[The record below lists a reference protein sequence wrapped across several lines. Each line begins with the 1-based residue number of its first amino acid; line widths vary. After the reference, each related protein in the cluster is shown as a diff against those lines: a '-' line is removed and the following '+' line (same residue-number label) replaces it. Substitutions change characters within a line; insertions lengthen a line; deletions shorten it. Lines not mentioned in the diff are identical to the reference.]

1 MSEAYFSIA
10 YDGPAL
16 SNGTMDVRDLAPAL
30 LAIGQLFDAGN
41 AALNG
46 DSAQIRV
53 EVRASDH
60 GSFEISFQVMQTFG
74 QQIVGLLSGD
84 EVTAAIH
91 LKELLV
97 TGGYITAG
105 GLIWLVKRLR
115 GDKPDR
121 IEKVDAQNI
130 RITYNGETFVAPLK
144 LLRLYQD
151 IAVRDA
157 VHKLVQEPLEKDGID
172 KFSVVDNGA
181 VIESVNKEEA
191 AFFANPEVQEAVVLE
206 STHRAAFS
214 IISLAFKEDNKWRLN
229 DGNNQISATINDEDF
244 IRRVDRNQVSF
255 SKGDILVCDVHV
267 TQKEIKGT
275 LKTEYVVER
284 VVEHKRAARQLPL
297 LIEDSSAPE
306 DSV

>member
-53 EVRASDH
+53 DVKASDH
-60 GSFEISFQVMQTFG
+60 GSFEISFQVFQTLG

-84 EVTAAIH
+84 GVTAAIH

-97 TGGYITAG
+97 TGSCAAG
-105 GLIWLVKRLR
+105 GLIWLVKWLR
-115 GDKPDR
+115 GSKPDR
-121 IEKVDAQNI
+121 IEKVDAQHA
-130 RITYNGETFVAPLK
+130 RITFGGESFVVPLK
-144 LLRLYQD
+144 LLRLHQD

-157 VHKLVQEPLEKDGID
+157 VQKVVEEPLKKDGITEFKVID
-172 KFSVVDNGA
+172 RKTVV
-181 VIESVNKEEA
+181 ESVNQDESH
-191 AFFANPEVQEAVVLE
+191 FFAKPEVEEVVVLE

-229 DGNNQISATINDEDF
+229 DGNNQISATIDDEDF
-244 IRRVDRNQVSF
+244 INRVDRNQVSF

-267 TQKEIKGT
+267 TQKEIQGA
-275 LKTEYVVER
+275 LKTEYVVKK
-284 VVEHKRAARQLPL
+284 VVEHKRAARQFPL
-297 LIEDSSAPE
+297 LIEDSSISE
-306 DSV
+306 DGT